1 MSYSPSGLE
10 KSKKEVIQLN
20 VCMLESFDHSGW
32 VWRSAVVVVKVAY
45 ARVERSTTF
54 NVDAL
59 FNDSGCLHRSLWAYT
74 YY

>member
-1 MSYSPSGLE
+1 
-10 KSKKEVIQLN
+10 
-20 VCMLESFDHSGW
+20 MLESFDHSGW